1 MGTNRQG
8 ASNDRIGGPGIDAES
23 PLTGKEPDLNSPSE
37 PAWAEIDLGAVG
49 RNIRELK
56 RVTRPGAAFMAV
68 VKADAYGHGAVDVAR
83 TALAHGA
90 DRLGVARIAEAVE
103 LRQAGL
109 KVPILIFGHTPPER
123 ASELIRRNLTQTVYR
138 RDTAEMLSEQAVAE
152 GKRLPVH
159 LKIDT
164 GMGRLG
170 MLSFSPEG
178 NPAAVLESITSI
190 CKLPGLAV
198 EGIFT
203 HFAASDSVDKSY
215 SRLQFERFMNLLD
228 RLRSVGIEFQVRH
241 CANSAGIIDLPE
253 THLDLVRG
261 GIAIYGLPPSDE
273 VDLRR
278 IALSPAMALKS
289 RIIHLKSVPAGF
301 KVSYGMTYETPAP
314 TSVATVSIGYADG
327 LNRLLSSRG
336 HMLVRGRRAAI
347 VGRVCMD
354 LTMLDVGHI
363 PEARVGDEVV
373 IFGRQEKELIH
384 VDEIAALLHTIN
396 YEVVSTITRRVPR
409 IYSS

>member
-1 MGTNRQG
+1 L
-8 ASNDRIGGPGIDAES
+8 SSPPES
-23 PLTGKEPDLNSPSE
+23 
-37 PAWAEIDLGAVG
+37 AWVEIDLGAIG
-49 RNIRELK
+49 RNVRELK
-56 RVTRPGAAFMAV
+56 RVTSPCAEFMAV
-68 VKADAYGHGAVDVAR
+68 VKADAYGHGAVEVAR

-90 DRLGVARIAEAVE
+90 DRLGVARIAEAVQ

-109 KVPILIFGHTPPER
+109 DVPILIFGHTPPEQ

-138 RDTAEMLSEQAVAE
+138 RDTAEMLSEQGSAD

-170 MLSFSPEG
+170 MLSFSADGAPTD
-178 NPAAVLESITSI
+178 VVESIASI
-190 CKLPGLAV
+190 CKLPGLTV

-203 HFAASDSVDKSY
+203 HFAASDSADKSF
-215 SRLQFERFMNLLD
+215 SRLQFERFMELLD

-253 THLDLVRG
+253 THLDLVRA
-261 GIAIYGLPPSDE
+261 GIAMYGLPPSDE
-273 VDLRR
+273 VTLRG
-278 IALSPAMALKS
+278 ITLHPAMTLKS
-289 RIIHLKSVPAGF
+289 RIIHQKSVPAGF
-301 KVSYGMTYETPAP
+301 KVSYAMTYETPAP
-314 TSVATVSIGYADG
+314 TSIATVSIGYADG

-347 VGRVCMD
+347 IGRVCMD

-363 PEARVGDEVV
+363 PEARAGDEVV
-373 IFGRQEKELIH
+373 IFGRQGKEMIH

-396 YEVVSTITRRVPR
+396 YEVVSTITRRVDR
-409 IYSS
+409 IYDS